1 MISIEKTIAMLIGVP
16 GTGKS
21 TFYQKYLKKDF
32 TRVNLDTLVTRKKES
47 TLVNK
52 LFKEGKSF
60 AIDNTN
66 CSIEDRNRYIPE
78 AKKQGYRIIGYYF
91 DPDLDTCLKR
101 NKRRRGKSRVP
112 EWRITDFY
120 YTLIYSKP
128 SYAEGFDEIH
138 TVINDDKDMIITGY
152 IE

>member
-1 MISIEKTIAMLIGVP
+1 MGIP

-32 TRVNLDTLVTRKKES
+32 TRVNLDTLITRKKES
-47 TLVNK
+47 TLIKK

-60 AIDNTN
+60 ATDNTN

-78 AKKQGYRIIGYYF
+78 AKMQGYRIIGYYF
-91 DPDLDTCLKR
+91 ELDLDACLKR
-101 NKRRRGKSRVP
+101 NKRRRGKNRVP
-112 EWRITDFY
+112 EWRIIGFY
-120 YTLIYSKP
+120 YTLIHNKP
-128 SYAEGFDEIH
+128 SYNEGFYEIN
-138 TVINDDKDMIITGY
+138 TVINDDKEMIITEY